1 MDTVRNKGADPYY
14 LWVWVKIID
23 AINCPKFHRPRLCVG
38 SVMGMIQITLG
49 DISTLRQPEKVRKSQ
64 LSLELT

>member
-1 MDTVRNKGADPYY
+1 M
-14 LWVWVKIID
+14 WVKIID
-23 AINCPKFHRPRLCVG
+23 AINCPKFHHPMLCVG

-49 DISTLRQPEKVRKSQ
+49 DVSTLRQPEKVRKSQ